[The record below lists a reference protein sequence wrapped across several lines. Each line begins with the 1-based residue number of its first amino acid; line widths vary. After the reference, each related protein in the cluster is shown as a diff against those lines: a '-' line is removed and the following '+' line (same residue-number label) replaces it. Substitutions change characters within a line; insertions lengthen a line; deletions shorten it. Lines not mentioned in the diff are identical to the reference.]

1 MAKRDLLCAENAYG
15 KVEIKSFG
23 SYILCETLKAPILI
37 TFLIRRLLFL
47 IPVLLGASAVVF
59 CLVQLAPGDPID
71 TLLGVYASPEARE
84 SLREKY
90 GLNDPAYVQYFR
102 WLGHV
107 LRGDWGMSIQQHL
120 PVLPLVIEKFWITM
134 LLTAFAGLFSI
145 VFGVSA
151 GMISAIK
158 QNSITDKIILV
169 ISMFSLSMPAYWLG
183 LVFIYVFSVK
193 LGWLPTGGMRS
204 FIEEKTNLDVLEHLV
219 MPAIVAGLTPAAI
232 IARVTRSAMLEGMRL
247 DYMTSLRAKGLSQR
261 SIILRHALR
270 NALPTIVNM
279 TGLQIGYLILGAALF
294 VEIIFSWPGLGFEI
308 YKSVMG
314 RDVPMMLGLVLF
326 STIVFVIINL
336 IVDISYRAINPR
348 VRSE

>member
-1 MAKRDLLCAENAYG
+1 
-15 KVEIKSFG
+15 
-23 SYILCETLKAPILI
+23 
-37 TFLIRRLLFL
+37 
-47 IPVLLGASAVVF
+47 
-59 CLVQLAPGDPID
+59 
-71 TLLGVYASPEARE
+71 
-84 SLREKY
+84 
-90 GLNDPAYVQYFR
+90 
-102 WLGHV
+102 
-107 LRGDWGMSIQQHL
+107 
-120 PVLPLVIEKFWITM
+120 M
-134 LLTAFAGLFSI
+134 LLTAFAGSFSI
-145 VFGVSA
+145 VFGISA
-151 GMISAIK
+151 GMISAVK
-158 QNSITDKIILV
+158 QNSITDKVILV
-169 ISMFSLSMPAYWLG
+169 ISMVSLSMPAYWLG

-204 FIEEKTNLDVLEHLV
+204 FIDEKTNLDVLEHLV

-294 VEIIFSWPGLGFEI
+294 VEIIFSWPGLGYEI

-314 RDVPMMLGLVLF
+314 RDMPMMLGLVLF
-326 STIVFVIINL
+326 STIVFVILNL

>member
-107 LRGDWGMSIQQHL
+107 LRGDCGMSIQQHL

-145 VFGVSA
+145 VF
-151 GMISAIK
+151 
-158 QNSITDKIILV
+158 
-169 ISMFSLSMPAYWLG
+169 
-183 LVFIYVFSVK
+183 
-193 LGWLPTGGMRS
+193 
-204 FIEEKTNLDVLEHLV
+204 
-219 MPAIVAGLTPAAI
+219 
-232 IARVTRSAMLEGMRL
+232 
-247 DYMTSLRAKGLSQR
+247 
-261 SIILRHALR
+261 
-270 NALPTIVNM
+270 
-279 TGLQIGYLILGAALF
+279 
-294 VEIIFSWPGLGFEI
+294 
-308 YKSVMG
+308 
-314 RDVPMMLGLVLF
+314 
-326 STIVFVIINL
+326 
-336 IVDISYRAINPR
+336 
-348 VRSE
+348 